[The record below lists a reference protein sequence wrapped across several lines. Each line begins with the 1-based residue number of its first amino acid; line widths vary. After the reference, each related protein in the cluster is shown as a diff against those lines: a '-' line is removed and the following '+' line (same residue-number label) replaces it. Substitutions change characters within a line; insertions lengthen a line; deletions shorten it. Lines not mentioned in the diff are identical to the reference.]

1 MRRTHMSNRIYTA
14 AIALLLMG
22 LVLACTIP
30 VYFASAPD
38 AEEKIV
44 YVEITST
51 PVEEEEATVDETSTE
66 TAEDAVVSV
75 NLDGPWTIWQG
86 TAEQMLD
93 IDFLQQ
99 GFDLIANAATG
110 DGHSMMFSGKISTD
124 GSTVSGTWESTNGTS
139 GNFVMELNN
148 SLNSFAGNLGGGVP
162 FCGTR
167 MGSSKP
173 YPCLK

>member
-1 MRRTHMSNRIYTA
+1 MSNRIYTA
-14 AIALLLMG
+14 AAALLLMG

-38 AEEKIV
+38 AEENVV

-51 PVEEEEATVDETSTE
+51 PEEAEDAAETSTE
-66 TAEDAVVSV
+66 TNEDAMVSV
-75 NLDGPWTIWQG
+75 NLDGAWTIWQG
-86 TAEQMLD
+86 TEQQQLD
-93 IDFLQQ
+93 SNFLQK

-110 DGHSMMFSGKISTD
+110 DGHSIMFSGKISSD
-124 GSTVSGTWESTNGTS
+124 GNTVNGTWESTNGTS
-139 GNFVMELNN
+139 GNFMMEMHD

-167 MGSSKP
+167 LGSARP
-173 YPCLK
+173 NPCLK

>member
-1 MRRTHMSNRIYTA
+1 MNNRKYAA
-14 AIALLLMG
+14 AIALLLTG
-22 LVLACTIP
+22 ITLACTIP
-30 VYFASAPD
+30 VYFASAPE

-51 PVEEEEATVDETSTE
+51 PKEVEGAEQAEEPVEPLAT
-66 TAEDAVVSV
+66 VSV

-86 TAEQMLD
+86 SAEQELS

-99 GFDLIANAATG
+99 GFDLIGNAASG
-110 DGHSMMFSGKISTD
+110 DGHSLMFKGVVSDDGKSVT
-124 GSTVSGTWESTNGTS
+124 GTWESTTGIS
-139 GNFVMELNN
+139 GDFVMQLND